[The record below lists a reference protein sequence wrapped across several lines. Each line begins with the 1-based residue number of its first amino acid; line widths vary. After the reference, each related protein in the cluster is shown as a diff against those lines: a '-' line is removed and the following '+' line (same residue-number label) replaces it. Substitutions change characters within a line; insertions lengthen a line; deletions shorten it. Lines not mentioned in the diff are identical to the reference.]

1 MQKLNVEDAIN
12 ALRKSVNCE
21 TLAADQ
27 ERNLTRFSKTA
38 PFIRMVS
45 EKEKTLNLLML
56 RKN

>member
-27 ERNLTRFSKTA
+27 EQNLARFSKTA
-38 PFIRMVS
+38 PFIKMVS

>member
-12 ALRKSVNCE
+12 ALRKNVNCE

-27 ERNLTRFSKTA
+27 KQNLTRVSKTA
-38 PFIRMVS
+38 PFIRTVS